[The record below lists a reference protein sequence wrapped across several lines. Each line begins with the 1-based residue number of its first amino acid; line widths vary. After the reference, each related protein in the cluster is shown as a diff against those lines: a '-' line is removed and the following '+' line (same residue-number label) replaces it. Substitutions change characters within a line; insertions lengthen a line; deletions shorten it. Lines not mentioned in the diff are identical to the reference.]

1 MKRTLSARASRL
13 RAFAVPRLALANED
27 APVSLANAVLSGA
40 AFTVTGDGSLF
51 FPYGEIPHK
60 QGLQRFT
67 REAAE
72 RMASHFA
79 KPLQKALRWIDGV
92 GIKTGAGVP
101 VYIGHPDVPG
111 MANEYPDKAAYGWI
125 ESISAEPE
133 GMRVAVKWST
143 KGAELVS
150 DAQFR
155 FSSPFWNCEPDGK
168 GGFTPVVLVSIGLTN
183 KHNMPTP
190 AIANADEG
198 ESEEGKVKS
207 EDIKHQASSSRP
219 ALNKLLGLAEDDED
233 EDAFENAIKNMH
245 ERCVQM
251 ENEITTLKEALA
263 KVDADKVKAEGEK
276 EAVRSE
282 KEKAEEDKA
291 SLQNSLGTAQQ
302 EIAAMGNQL
311 ALANTALGEV
321 RAALTEARTVR
332 ITAALH
338 GLEKEGRLL
347 ANESQAEASRLIAL
361 ANDAEITAALD
372 ALATVKPK
380 LKTVAVSADAA
391 GSKGKITG
399 IASRTEK
406 AQAIAN
412 AVEEEITA
420 LKPSIANE
428 QIRYE
433 AAWAKARQKHPHLF
447 N

>member
-1 MKRTLSARASRL
+1 MIPLQYRTSRS
-13 RAFAVPRLALANED
+13 FANED
-27 APVSLANAVLSGA
+27 TAMANAVLSGA
-40 AFTVTGDGSLF
+40 AFTVSGDGSLF

-72 RMASHFA
+72 RMANHFA
-79 KPLQKALRWIDGV
+79 RPLQKALRWIDGV

-125 ESISAEPE
+125 ENITAEPE
-133 GMRVAVKWST
+133 GMRVQVKWST

-155 FSSPFWNCEPDGK
+155 FSSPFWNCEPDGR

-198 ESEEGKVKS
+198 TEAPRQQGTEPGKR
-207 EDIKHQASSSRP
+207 AGM
-219 ALNKLLGLAEDDED
+219 NKLLGLAEDDED
-233 EDAFENAIKNMH
+233 EDAFENAVKGMH
-245 ERCVQM
+245 QRCTQM

-263 KVDADKVKAEGEK
+263 KSEGEKSKVSSEK
-276 EAVRSE
+276 EAVSSE

-291 SLQNSLGTAQQ
+291 ALQNSLGTAQQ
-302 EIAAMGNQL
+302 EIAALGNQL

-321 RAALTEARTVR
+321 RASLTEARTVR

-361 ANDAEITAALD
+361 ANDAEITAEIE
-372 ALATVKPK
+372 ALAAVKPK
-380 LKTVAVSADAA
+380 LKTVAISNDAA

-412 AVEEEITA
+412 AVEDEITA

-433 AAWAKARQKHPHLF
+433 AAWAAARKKYPHLF
-447 N
+447 